1 VDRAVVGGATSVG
14 QGRPEPFT
22 TQRRTE
28 WTNPNAHSKRRANP
42 CAAKVEKKRNTTHHN
57 IAAKKNRVQQKTRQN
72 MRFSTPSFYI
82 LTCTYML

>member
-1 VDRAVVGGATSVG
+1 MGGATSMG
-14 QGRPEPFT
+14 QGGPEPFT
-22 TQRRTE
+22 TQRRTVDE

-72 MRFSTPSFYI
+72 RRGSLPPPFAF
-82 LTCTYML
+82 